1 MAENFQE
8 KTEQPTDKRL
18 EDAKKKGQIAQSKE
32 ISSSLVIIST
42 TLFLSFMISK
52 VFSEMFKMFV
62 SCVRS
67 IDFDINAS
75 NMHGILTF
83 GIYKWMEI
91 VVPVFM
97 LLIIITIGGSILQS
111 GFMWSTESLKF
122 NPGVMNPLAGIKKL
136 FTKRSAVQLLKSIII
151 MLLLTYIAYKLIL
164 KELPSIF
171 ALPSQDMR
179 SIIDYLG
186 NTAFQLMMKVGMAFL
201 FIAGLDYLFQRWQ
214 HNKELMMTLQEV
226 KEEYKEREGSPL
238 IKSRIRSLQ
247 REMARSRMIED
258 VKTADVIVTN
268 PTHYAIAL
276 KYRPGEMPAPKVVAK
291 GAGFVA
297 ARIKEVA
304 FKARVPIIENKP
316 LAQGLYYAVNIGDFI
331 PETFYLIVA
340 ELLAEVYRRRGRLR
354 LS

>member
-18 EDAKKKGQIAQSKE
+18 EDARKKGQIAQSKE
-32 ISSSLVIIST
+32 VSSSLVIIST
-42 TLFLSFMISK
+42 TLFLSFMISQ
-52 VFSEMFKMFV
+52 VFGEMFKIYV

-67 IDFDINAS
+67 IDFDINVS
-75 NMHGILTF
+75 NMYGILTF
-83 GIYKWMEI
+83 GIYKWLGL
-91 VVPVFM
+91 VVPIFG
-97 LLIIITIGGSILQS
+97 LLIAITIGGSVLQS

-122 NPGVMNPLAGIKKL
+122 NPGVLNPFTGIKKL
-136 FTKRSAVQLLKSIII
+136 LTKRSAIELLKSIIKI
-151 MLLLTYIAYKLIL
+151 GLLVYIAYKLIL

-171 ALPSQDMR
+171 SLPGQEMG
-179 SIIDYLG
+179 SIMNYLG
-186 NTAFQLMMKVGMAFL
+186 KTSFQLTMKVGMFFL

-214 HNKELMMTLQEV
+214 HKKELMMTQQEV
-226 KEEYKEREGSPL
+226 KEEYKEREGSQL

-276 KYRPGEMPAPKVVAK
+276 KYKPGEMPAPKVVAK

-304 FKARVPIIENKP
+304 LKFRVPVIENKP
-316 LAQGLYYAVNIGDFI
+316 LAQGLFHAINIGDFI
-331 PETFYLIVA
+331 PENFYLIVA
-340 ELLAEVYRRRGRLR
+340 ELLAEVYRRKGRLR

>member
-8 KTEQPTDKRL
+8 KTEQPTDKKL
-18 EDAKKKGQIAQSKE
+18 EDAKQKGQIAQSKE

-42 TLFLSFMISK
+42 TLLLSFMISQ
-52 VFSEMFKMFV
+52 VFSEMFKIFV

-67 IDFDINAS
+67 TDFDINIS
-75 NMHGILTF
+75 NAYGILTF
-83 GIYKWMEI
+83 GIYKWMGL
-91 VVPVFM
+91 VVPVFI
-97 LLIIITIGGSILQS
+97 LLIAITVGGSVLQT

-122 NPGVMNPLAGIKKL
+122 NPGAMNPLAGIKKM
-136 FTKRSAVQLLKSIII
+136 FTKRSAVELLKSIII
-151 MLLLTYIAYKLIL
+151 LLLLTYIAYKLIV

-171 ALPSQDMR
+171 ALPSQDIR
-179 SIIDYLG
+179 SIINYLG
-186 NTAFQLMMKVGMAFL
+186 RTAFQLMMKVGMIFL

-214 HNKELMMTLQEV
+214 HRKDLMMTQQEV

-247 REMARSRMIED
+247 REMARRRMIED

-268 PTHYAIAL
+268 PTTYAIAL
-276 KYRPGEMPAPKVVAK
+276 KYKPGEMVAPKVVAK
-291 GAGFVA
+291 GAGFIA

-304 FKARVPIIENKP
+304 FKFRVPVIENKP
-316 LAQGLYYAVNIGDFI
+316 LAQGLFHAVNIGDFI
-331 PETFYLIVA
+331 PEKFYLIVA
-340 ELLAEVYRRRGRLR
+340 ELLAEVYKRRGRLR

>member
-1 MAENFQE
+1 
-8 KTEQPTDKRL
+8 
-18 EDAKKKGQIAQSKE
+18 
-32 ISSSLVIIST
+32 
-42 TLFLSFMISK
+42 
-52 VFSEMFKMFV
+52 MFRTYV

-67 IDFDINAS
+67 IDFDINVS
-75 NMHGILTF
+75 NMYSIFTF
-83 GIYKWMEI
+83 GIYKWMGL

-97 LLIIITIGGSILQS
+97 LLIVITIGGSVLQS
-111 GFMWSTESLKF
+111 GFMWSMESLKF
-122 NPGVMNPLAGIKKL
+122 NPGVLNPLAGIKKM
-136 FTKRSAVQLLKSIII
+136 FTKRSVVELLKSIIKI
-151 MLLLTYIAYKLIL
+151 VLLLYIAYKLIL

-171 ALPSQDMR
+171 SLPGQDMR

-186 NTAFQLMMKVGMAFL
+186 KTSFQLTMKVGMIFL
-201 FIAGLDYLFQRWQ
+201 FIAGLDYLYQRWQ
-214 HNKELMMTLQEV
+214 HKKDLMMTQQEV

-276 KYRPGEMPAPKVVAK
+276 KYKPGEMPAPKVVAK

-304 FKARVPIIENKP
+304 FKFRVPVIENKP
-316 LAQGLYYAVNIGDFI
+316 LAQGLFHAVNIGDFI

-340 ELLAEVYRRRGRLR
+340 ELLAEIYRRKGRLR

>member
-8 KTEQPTDKRL
+8 KTEQPTDKKL
-18 EDAKKKGQIAQSKE
+18 DDAKQKGQIAQSKE

-42 TLFLSFMISK
+42 TLLLSYMISQ
-52 VFSEMFKMFV
+52 VFSEMFKIFI

-67 IDFDINAS
+67 IDFDINVS
-75 NMHGILTF
+75 NIQGIVTF
-83 GIYKWMEI
+83 GIYKWMGI
-91 VVPVFM
+91 VVPIFI
-97 LLIIITIGGSILQS
+97 LLIAITVGGSVLQT

-122 NPGVMNPLAGIKKL
+122 NPGKMNPVNGIKNM
-136 FTKRSAVQLLKSIII
+136 FTKRSAVELLKSIII
-151 MLLLTYIAYKLIL
+151 MLLLTYIAYKLIV

-171 ALPSQDMR
+171 ALPSQDIR

-186 NTAFQLMMKVGMAFL
+186 RTAFQLMMKVGMIFL

-214 HNKELMMTLQEV
+214 HKKDLMMTQQEV

-276 KYRPGEMPAPKVVAK
+276 KYKPGEMPAPKVVAK

-304 FKARVPIIENKP
+304 FKFRVPVIENKP
-316 LAQGLYYAVNIGDFI
+316 LAQGLFHAVNIGDFI

-340 ELLAEVYRRRGRLR
+340 ELLAEIYRRKGRLR

>member
-1 MAENFQE
+1 M
-8 KTEQPTDKRL
+8 
-18 EDAKKKGQIAQSKE
+18 
-32 ISSSLVIIST
+32 
-42 TLFLSFMISK
+42 
-52 VFSEMFKMFV
+52 
-62 SCVRS
+62 
-67 IDFDINAS
+67 
-75 NMHGILTF
+75 
-83 GIYKWMEI
+83 
-91 VVPVFM
+91 
-97 LLIIITIGGSILQS
+97 
-111 GFMWSTESLKF
+111 
-122 NPGVMNPLAGIKKL
+122 
-136 FTKRSAVQLLKSIII
+136 FTKRSAVELLKSIII
-151 MLLLTYIAYKLIL
+151 MLLLTYIAYKLIV

-171 ALPSQDMR
+171 ALPSQDIR

-186 NTAFQLMMKVGMAFL
+186 RTAFQLMMKVGMIFL

-214 HNKELMMTLQEV
+214 HKKDLMMTQQEV

-276 KYRPGEMPAPKVVAK
+276 KYKPGEMPAPKVVAK

-304 FKARVPIIENKP
+304 FKFRVPVIENKP
-316 LAQGLYYAVNIGDFI
+316 LAQGLFHAVNIGDFI

-340 ELLAEVYRRRGRLR
+340 ELLAEIYRRKGRLR

>member
-8 KTEQPTDKRL
+8 KTEQPTDKKL
-18 EDAKKKGQIAQSKE
+18 DDAKQKGQIAQSKE

-42 TLFLSFMISK
+42 TLLLSYMISQ
-52 VFSEMFKMFV
+52 VFSEMFKIFI

-67 IDFDINAS
+67 IDFDINVS
-75 NMHGILTF
+75 NIHGIVTF
-83 GIYKWMEI
+83 GIYKWMGI
-91 VVPVFM
+91 VVPVFI
-97 LLIIITIGGSILQS
+97 LLIAITVGGSVLQT

-122 NPGVMNPLAGIKKL
+122 NPGKMNPVNGIKNM
-136 FTKRSAVQLLKSIII
+136 FTKRSAVELLKSIVI
-151 MLLLTYIAYKLIL
+151 MLLLTYIAYKLIV

-186 NTAFQLMMKVGMAFL
+186 RTAFQLMMKVGMIFL

-214 HNKELMMTLQEV
+214 HKKDLMMTQQEV

-276 KYRPGEMPAPKVVAK
+276 KYKPGEMPAPKVVAK

-304 FKARVPIIENKP
+304 FKFRVPVIENKP
-316 LAQGLYYAVNIGDFI
+316 LAQGLFHAVNIGDFI
-331 PETFYLIVA
+331 PEAFYLIVA
-340 ELLAEVYRRRGRLR
+340 ELLAEIYRRKGRLR

>member
-8 KTEQPTDKRL
+8 KTEQPTDKKL
-18 EDAKKKGQIAQSKE
+18 DDAKQKGQIAQSKE

-42 TLFLSFMISK
+42 TLLLSYMISQ
-52 VFSEMFKMFV
+52 VFSEMFKIFI

-67 IDFDINAS
+67 IDFDINVS
-75 NMHGILTF
+75 NIHGIVTF
-83 GIYKWMEI
+83 GIYKWMGI
-91 VVPVFM
+91 VVPVFI
-97 LLIIITIGGSILQS
+97 LIIAITVGGSVLQT

-122 NPGVMNPLAGIKKL
+122 NPGKMNPVNGIKNM
-136 FTKRSAVQLLKSIII
+136 FTKRSAVELLKSIII
-151 MLLLTYIAYKLIL
+151 MLLLTYIAYKLIV

-171 ALPSQDMR
+171 ALPSQDIR

-186 NTAFQLMMKVGMAFL
+186 RTAFQLMMKVGMIFL

-214 HNKELMMTLQEV
+214 HKKDLMMTQQEV

-276 KYRPGEMPAPKVVAK
+276 KYKPGEMPAPKVVAK

-304 FKARVPIIENKP
+304 FKFRVPVIENKP
-316 LAQGLYYAVNIGDFI
+316 LAQGLFHAVNIGDFI

-340 ELLAEVYRRRGRLR
+340 ELLAEIYRRKGRLR